1 MQLIITKHAQERMDL
16 NGISEEQ
23 IKMTIQRGARIPQ
36 TEGFLAIYTY
46 IRIAYKI
53 CGDKYIVK
61 TVMIEK

>member
-23 IKMTIQRGARIPQ
+23 IKMAIQRGARIPQ
-36 TEGFLAIYTY
+36 TKGFLAIYTY
-46 IRIAYKI
+46 IRTAYKI